1 MTKRVLSY
9 VRRLFK
15 NPSITKSDLYGS
27 MGDFIQAEE
36 QQRFCAKC
44 PGITLCKYKGLRW
57 SISVKKIFRRQ
68 IIVAEVGNCV
78 NRQREK
84 RQRETEQLIR
94 ASKIPEA
101 MKRCT
106 FGTFITAGD
115 PMIRTAKGLAMASVE
130 DGASLILGGG
140 TGVGKTHL
148 AIAMVQKTVSRGK
161 AALFVPVV
169 DLLDEI
175 RSGYNE
181 GTADAIQQ
189 VVKDADCVALDD
201 LGAQRSTSWVSER
214 LFSVI
219 DARYRSGKQTI
230 ITTNACSMSQLEK
243 MLGERGQ
250 RIVSRLA
257 EMAQPLFIKARDF
270 RTRKNVQQRLPVGK

>member
-1 MTKRVLSY
+1 MTNGVLSY

-15 NPSITKSDLYGS
+15 NPSITESDLYGS

-36 QQRFCAKC
+36 QQRFCATC
-44 PGITLCKYKGLRW
+44 LGIALCKYKGLRW
-57 SISVKKIFRRQ
+57 SVSAKKIFGRK
-68 IIVAEVGNCV
+68 IIVAELGKCV
-78 NRQREK
+78 NRERK
-84 RQRETEQLIR
+84 SRQRKMERLIR
-94 ASKIPEA
+94 ASKIPKA

-106 FGTFITAGD
+106 FDTFITTGD

-130 DGASLILGGG
+130 DGASIILGGG

-148 AIAMVQKTVSRGK
+148 AIAMVQEAVSRGRD
-161 AALFVPVV
+161 ALFVPVV

-175 RSGYNE
+175 RSGYDE
-181 GTADAIQQ
+181 GTADAIQEA
-189 VVKDADCVALDD
+189 VKEADCVALDD

-219 DARYRSGKQTI
+219 DARYRLGKQTV

-243 MLGERGQ
+243 MLGERGA
-250 RIVSRLA
+250 RIVSRLT